1 MHQSSYDKMA
11 AFCRDYLA
19 ARQDE
24 SLTIVDLGSHDIN
37 GSYRPL
43 FARPRWRY
51 LGLDLAPGEN
61 VDVVLRDPYS
71 WRELASRSADVV
83 VCGQTFEHT
92 EFFWETMLEIAR
104 ILKPRGLC
112 CIIAPSGGPEHRF
125 PLDCWRFFADGL
137 YALARYADLEVIE
150 ARTQWEDRPEY
161 DFESNK
167 WHESILIARKPW
179 EPLRKTLKRS
189 FRSWLKRHL
198 GLCRK
203 RSEALIQIF
212 YTTDGVYREKD
223 SVNSRVEQG
232 GWKNVAIALPSS
244 AGAAPPLRIDFS
256 TIASVVDIAELRL
269 IRAGQ
274 IYFQANK
281 APDFDKIDIRGD
293 AERLPHPSFFR
304 LKITGI
310 DPQLYLPP
318 ISSIAGGKLIIEM
331 RLRFQ
336 AGGLP
341 GD

>member
-1 MHQSSYDKMA
+1 MHQSSYDKMS

-19 ARQDE
+19 ARRDE

-43 FARPRWRY
+43 FSRPPWSY
-51 LGLDLAPGEN
+51 LGLDLVAGEN
-61 VDVVLRDPYS
+61 VDLVLRDPYS
-71 WRELASRSADVV
+71 WPEVASGSADVV

-112 CIIAPSGGPEHRF
+112 CIIAPSSGPEHRF
-125 PLDCWRFFADGL
+125 PLDCWRFFPDGL
-137 YALARYADLEVIE
+137 HALARYADLEVVE

-179 EPLRKTLKRS
+179 EPLRKTLRRS
-189 FRSWLKRHL
+189 LQSWLKRHL
-198 GLCRK
+198 RLSNK
-203 RSEALIQIF
+203 RSEAIIQIF
-212 YTTDGVYREKD
+212 YTADGTHREKD
-223 SVNSRVEQG
+223 SVCAHVTHG
-232 GWKNVAIALPSS
+232 DWKNVSVALP
-244 AGAAPPLRIDFS
+244 AGAAAVPLRIDFS
-256 TIASVVDIAELRL
+256 TTASVVDIAELRI

-281 APDFDKIDIRGD
+281 APNFDKIDIRGD
-293 AERLPHPSFFR
+293 SERLPHPRFLR

-318 ISSIAGGKLIIEM
+318 ISSGAGNWIVEM
-331 RLRFQ
+331 RLRVHV
-336 AGGLP
+336 AIP
-341 GD
+341 RD